1 MGLYAVVLD
10 LLRASCEIL
19 VHSAWLS
26 CCVRHR
32 CEPRVFGR
40 TAYSCSKDTLSLKHL
55 RRQIIFHLPAT
66 LSPRRDSTDPRL
78 RAYINALLPPPPAL
92 PKRLIHH
99 AEILSSLSPVG
110 TLSLMLLRRQ
120 LVLLQAIRHPPISTT
135 HLFTIDIHTMIAT
148 SIASRR
154 TSTVSNVWRLR
165 RPPPTIAPLAV
176 V

>member
-1 MGLYAVVLD
+1 MRTTGPRSHCIF
-10 LLRASCEIL
+10 LLQ
-19 VHSAWLS
+19 
-26 CCVRHR
+26 
-32 CEPRVFGR
+32 
-40 TAYSCSKDTLSLKHL
+40 KTLSLKHL

-110 TLSLMLLRRQ
+110 TLSMMLLRRR
-120 LVLLQAIRHPPISTT
+120 LVRLQAIPYPRILTT
-135 HLFTIDIHTMIAT
+135 HVLTIDIHTMIAT

-154 TSTVSNVWRLR
+154 ASTVSSFWRLR
-165 RPPPTIAPLAV
+165 RPPPMIAPLAV